1 MNKKS
6 QLFFAFAAGALVGAG
21 ILALFTTEKGKAIV
35 EKTKGKFGDLSED
48 VKSKLSN
55 LENDIADLL
64 KDSETEESTKL

>member
-35 EKTKGKFGDLSED
+35 EKTKGKFGDLSD
-48 VKSKLSN
+48 DLKGKLSN
-55 LENDIADLL
+55 LESEIADLL
-64 KDSETEESTKL
+64 KDTETEENSKV